1 MKVKFILVNS
11 EIAAE
16 GFWHGENLESELEY
30 AGMTSQSGVAVKNFQ
45 QAVAELSKATQEND
59 LIILATSEPVNK
71 TANIMSK
78 VLGLPMDDEHERLA
92 VPKDAQVL
100 GSNGFALSKDEQVII
115 CLCGDRNQV
124 SDCFARFAIPFI
136 FKFFVKNGES
146 RTIQLHDSEM
156 EKAKEFKDNFNDLD
170 SKVIMYDRF
179 LRILCKK
186 ESFEESSN
194 FVHLQAREFL
204 KSLPPIK
211 HEEEK
216 PKKTTAE
223 KKEPLE
229 EKPKRQKNT
238 PAKKRTGE
246 KSKFSKLQKAVL
258 LVCALV
264 FTGSVGYLG
273 YHYMQSYTNE
283 KHYMQLE
290 QIYEEKADKVAG
302 YPKDYQNKFAG
313 LYAVNE
319 DIAGWLDIS
328 GTSISYPVVQHEDN
342 EYYLN
347 HDFYGNKIPHGTPF
361 VDSAADLE
369 DESDN
374 ILIFG
379 HNMTDGQMFAP
390 LLQYQDIEFY
400 KQHPTITFDSVYRD
414 RDYKIISV
422 FITNN
427 NPEHGEIFPYHE
439 FVDARSSKD
448 TEEYIKDVMKRSL
461 IITGVDVSADD
472 KLLTL
477 STCSYE
483 FDDARFVVVARK
495 VRTGESRN
503 VNTKDAKLNPSPL
516 MPDVW
521 YELYGGTRPNGTE
534 YIPEINQ
541 PYEEE
546 KEEEALGDEID
557 VDETSEDEVS
567 EGQATQQSQ
576 QTAQQSQ
583 QAAQQSQQAAQQSQ
597 QAAQQSQQA
606 AQQAQQ
612 SAQLKQEIA
621 QQIQQAAEQK
631 QQLSQQKQ
639 QADNTTKA
647 SNNNGEC
654 EGCLFT
660 SYHENCTGDP
670 NYCPC
675 TCGFCRMLEKDY
687 TGGVR
692 KQSESKSSSSDD
704 KKEDDNFKALSVSE
718 TLKVKVGGATKTY
731 DTYDLICQVVQNEMG
746 ATFHPEALK
755 AQAVA
760 AYSYI
765 KYNNMQGT
773 APSVLVKTP
782 VTDDVKQAVKAV
794 LGEGVYYGGKLCNTT
809 YFSCSAGVTNNAK
822 DVWGGSIA
830 YLTSVEAPEDKRTN
844 KYYGATAKLSEK
856 TMASY
861 IESYLNIDPNDY
873 GDPDEWIDDLETY
886 DNDVYIKSVTVAG
899 KKITGRQFREGLMKS
914 KIYSHAF
921 DVEYKKGE
929 FLFTTYGYGHG
940 VGMSQLGAEQIAKS
954 GKSYKE
960 ILQHYYTGTT
970 VK

>member
-1 MKVKFILVNS
+1 MRVKFILVNS

-16 GFWHGENLESELEY
+16 GFLQGENLENELEY
-30 AGMTSQSGVAVKNFQ
+30 AGMTSQSGVSVKNFQ
-45 QAVAELSKATQEND
+45 QAVMELSKATQEND
-59 LIILATSEPVNK
+59 LIILVTAEPVNK
-71 TANIMSK
+71 AANIMSK
-78 VLGLPMDDEHERLA
+78 VLGLPMDDEHERFA
-92 VPKDAQVL
+92 VPKDAEVL
-100 GSNGFALSKDEQVII
+100 GINGFALSKDEQVII
-115 CLCGDRNQV
+115 CLCGDRSQV
-124 SDCFARFAIPFI
+124 SDCFARFAIPYI

-146 RTIQLHDSEM
+146 RTVQLLDSDM
-156 EKAKEFKDNFNDLD
+156 EKAKEYKENFTDAD
-170 SKVIMYDRF
+170 SKVIIYDEF

-186 ESFEESSN
+186 ESFEESSS
-194 FVHLQAREFL
+194 FVHAQARDFL

-211 HEEEK
+211 HEEK
-216 PKKTTAE
+216 TAPKAAVE
-223 KKEPLE
+223 KKAAFE
-229 EKPKRQKNT
+229 EKTKRAKNT

-246 KSKFSKLQKAVL
+246 KAKYSKLQKMIL
-258 LVCALV
+258 LVCAFV
-264 FTGSVGYLG
+264 FIGSVGYLG
-273 YHYMQSYTNE
+273 HHYMQSYMNE
-283 KHYMQLE
+283 KHYTQLE
-290 QIYEEKADKVAG
+290 QIYEEKSDKVEG

-319 DIAGWLDIS
+319 DIAGWLDIE
-328 GTSISYPVVQHEDN
+328 GTSISYPVVQGDDN
-342 EYYLN
+342 EYYLT
-347 HDFYGNKIPHGTPF
+347 HDFYKNTIPHGAPF
-361 VDSAADLE
+361 VDADAELD

-400 KQHPTITFDSVYRD
+400 KEHPIITFDSVYRD

-427 NPEHGEIFPYHE
+427 NSEHGEIFPYHE
-439 FVDARSSKD
+439 FVDADSGKD
-448 TEEYIKDVMKRSL
+448 TEEYLKEVMKRSL

-495 VRTGESRN
+495 VRIGESRK
-503 VNTKDAKLNPSPL
+503 VSTKEAKLNPSPL

-521 YELYGGTRPNGTE
+521 YELYGGTKPNGTE
-534 YIPEINQ
+534 YIPVINQ

-546 KEEEALGDEID
+546 QEEEVQEGENTAE
-557 VDETSEDEVS
+557 ETVEDEVNES
-567 EGQATQQSQ
+567 QAAQ
-576 QTAQQSQ
+576 QTQ
-583 QAAQQSQQAAQQSQ
+583 QAAQQTQQAAQQTQ
-597 QAAQQSQQA
+597 QAAQQTQQA
-606 AQQAQQ
+606 AQQTQQ
-612 SAQLKQEIA
+612 SQAIAQEI
-621 QQIQQAAEQK
+621 QQRQQQA
-631 QQLSQQKQ
+631 QQKQ
-639 QADNTTKA
+639 QAGNTTKA
-647 SNNNGEC
+647 SNNKEDCKC
-654 EGCLFT
+654 EGCLFS

-675 TCGFCRMLEKDY
+675 TCGFCRMFEKDY
-687 TGGVR
+687 TGGVK
-692 KQSESKSSSSDD
+692 KQSESTSSSSTAK
-704 KKEDDNFKALSVSE
+704 KKEDNSFKALAVPE

-746 ATFHPEALK
+746 ATFHQEALK

-765 KYNNMQGT
+765 RYNNSQGT
-773 APSVLVKTP
+773 APSVLLKTP

-794 LGEGVYYGGKLCNTT
+794 LGEGVYYGGKICNTT
-809 YFSCSAGVTNNAK
+809 YYSCSAGVTNSAK

-844 KYYGATAKLSEK
+844 KYYGATAKLSEE

-861 IESYLNIDPNDY
+861 IESYLNIDPEDY
-873 GDPDEWIDDLETY
+873 GDPDEWIDDLQTY
-886 DNDVYIKSVTVAG
+886 DNDMYIKSVTVAG

-921 DVEYKKGE
+921 DVEYKNGE

-940 VGMSQLGAEQIAKS
+940 VGMSQLGAEQLAKS
-954 GKSYKE
+954 GNNYKQ